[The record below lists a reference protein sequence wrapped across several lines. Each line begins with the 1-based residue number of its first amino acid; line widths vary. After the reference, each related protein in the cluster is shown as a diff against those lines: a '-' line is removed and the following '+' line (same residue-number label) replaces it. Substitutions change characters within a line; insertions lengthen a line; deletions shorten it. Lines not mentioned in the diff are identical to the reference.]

1 MFPVGLFITTLFTI
15 SNFVYV
21 ENGNFEKT
29 ARLNYLEYLKTT
41 DEVQYDSNFIDN
53 LYNYGY
59 YDNDTSITVLTP
71 GMFGNK
77 DYWFP
82 KTYDQ
87 TSESYVSNYLD
98 VNSLVFKIINTQ
110 NFIMNDIPILSFKPN
125 ITENNVFDSVDIEQL
140 TFDEHNGLRFDKFH
154 INYRDANYLLNKH
167 IVLIYDGAGGIETNN
182 AENDL
187 VASYFSKSLDSVLA
201 KFVVFHQG
209 NLPRINLI
217 GHSRGGILNL
227 YYAYKRKNI
236 VDNFITIGTPYTGS
250 LVANLATSF
259 YELGEV
265 FNITIEDLYGY
276 ASLMCDDFM
285 LYGHDELLSSI
296 NNSYKVAIGG
306 EMTPVV
312 FCNELLDLID
322 YISNNVDIDQRFG
335 SNSVIY
341 QILSTITNTLSNNDN
356 LLMSTV
362 VLVCNSIKSICNNA
376 LNLLNVAEWIGDLLT
391 LFPNVDLNENFDN
404 FCEKTSAFLINLY
417 NICDNISNFDQTY
430 TCVKTDF
437 CVELDSQLGNSFLS
451 SNFDQ
456 KITIPF
462 GTTGYNYFL
471 DNYLSNVAFPKVIHN
486 YECNY
491 PSIVNNIFSI
501 LVNRNSLQHITI
513 PNGHYE
519 MDINPY
525 RVPFYNLTPY
535 FINEF
540 YSNDIYFYG
549 NEFGFRDY
557 YYYESEVSAHPGLL
571 EGSIE
576 IDDFEIETQR
586 MRTGYIQNEKI
597 VLSPNRDNAG
607 LAFIEF
613 YFSEPIHALIF
624 DISLWSSNELFEES
638 EQRFA
643 YTLYTDMRDFIF
655 GTSDLYFY
663 HYHNALYGTMTAR
676 GKAALMSS
684 DPVFNDTFNFRRRPL
699 ADFSTDRNSPDKMY
713 VLSSVGFTFIGF
725 YTASNVTSVDRNKGR
740 ICLSNFEIYK

>member
-29 ARLNYLEYLKTT
+29 ARLNYVKFLKTN
-41 DEVQYDSNFIDN
+41 DEIQYECSFVDN

-59 YDNDTSITVLTP
+59 YDNVTSITVLTP

-77 DYWFP
+77 DHWFP
-82 KTYDQ
+82 KIYNQTTGTY
-87 TSESYVSNYLD
+87 VPNYLD
-98 VNSLVFKIINTQ
+98 TNSLVFKIINTQ
-110 NFIMNDIPILSFKPN
+110 NFIMNDVPILSFKPHFTDNN
-125 ITENNVFDSVDIEQL
+125 IFDSVDIYQL
-140 TFDEHNGLRFDKFH
+140 QLNESNNLDFTLFNVD
-154 INYRDANYLLNKH
+154 YSDANYLLNKH
-167 IVLIYDGAGGIETNN
+167 IVLIYDGDRDIESNN
-182 AENDL
+182 ASNDE
-187 VASYFSKSLDSVLA
+187 VASYFCNCLDSVLA
-201 KFVVFHQG
+201 KLVIFHQG
-209 NLPRINLI
+209 NLPRINLV
-217 GHSRGGILNL
+217 GQSRGGILNL

-236 VDNFITIGTPYTGS
+236 IDNFITIGTPYTGS
-250 LVANLATSF
+250 LTANLATSF

-265 FNITIEDLYGY
+265 FNINFEDLHGY

-285 LYGHDELLSSI
+285 LYGYDEFLNSLNS
-296 NNSYKVAIGG
+296 SYKVAIGG
-306 EMTPVV
+306 EMTPIV
-312 FCNELLDLID
+312 FCNELLDLME
-322 YISNNVDIDQRFG
+322 YISNNVDIGQHFG
-335 SNSVIY
+335 PNSVIY
-341 QILSTITNTLSNNDN
+341 QILSTISNTLSNNDN

-362 VLVCNSIKSICNNA
+362 VLVCNNIKSICNNA
-376 LNLLNVAEWIGDLLT
+376 LNLLNAAEWIGDLIT
-391 LFPNVDLNENFDN
+391 LFPNVDLNENFYS
-404 FCEKTSAFLINLY
+404 FCEKASVFLISLS
-417 NICDNISNFDQTY
+417 NICDSISDFDQIY
-430 TCVKTDF
+430 NCVKTDF
-437 CVELDSQLGNSFLS
+437 CVELDSQLGNSFLGN
-451 SNFDQ
+451 NFNQ

-462 GTTGYNYFL
+462 GTNGYNYFL
-471 DNYLSNVAFPKVIHN
+471 DNYLSDVNLPKVIHN
-486 YECNY
+486 YECNF
-491 PSIVNNIFSI
+491 PSIVNSIFSI

-557 YYYESEVSAHPGLL
+557 YYYETEVSAHPGLL

-684 DPVFNDTFNFRRRPL
+684 DPVFNDTFNFHRRPL
-699 ADFSTDRNSPDKMY
+699 ADFSTDRNSPDKIY